1 MITTR
6 LARLLVPPTCAAC
19 CSPCEPDRSIC
30 PSCVRDLDLSGP
42 IVGPDIPG
50 IERIRSVAPHSGVG
64 RSILAAYKFGGLV
77 GLAPFIASRMS
88 EVAPGAGDSGCVVP
102 VPAARFRQRLRGFD
116 TAEDLARLLSGW
128 TGWPLRT
135 GSLVRAGHGRQR
147 GKGRNTRLADPPVI
161 EAREKHEGTVLVVD
175 DVVTT
180 GATLTTCARSLRG
193 SGASRVLAVTFTRRV

>member
-6 LARLLVPPTCAAC
+6 LARLLVPPTCATC
-19 CSPCEPDRSIC
+19 RSPCDPDRSIC
-30 PSCVRDLDLSGP
+30 AYCVRELDLSGP
-42 IVGPDIPG
+42 IRGPGLPG
-50 IERIRSVAPHSGVG
+50 VDSIRSVASHTGVG
-64 RSILAAYKFGGLV
+64 RTVLAAYKFDGLT

-88 EVAPGAGDSGCVVP
+88 EVAPVSGESGEVVP
-102 VPAARFRQRLRGFD
+102 VPAAGLRRRLRGFD

-128 TGWPLRT
+128 TGWSLRT
-135 GSLVRAGHGRQR
+135 GSLVRTGHGRQR
-147 GKGRNTRLADPPVI
+147 GRGRDSRLADPPVI
-161 EAREKHEGTVLVVD
+161 EAREKHTGTILVVD